1 MIEPIELISLDIGG
15 TLGSAQGPGL
25 TQRLVKRSPLEPRT
39 ATAVIRQLVIT
50 YQTLTDEAVAEVC
63 DALRIPVD
71 PELFF
76 QPAPPFSLYNGALDA
91 LHELA
96 KLAPLVTLSNVSCV
110 DVEDPDL
117 HEALSGLV
125 EEQFPS
131 CRIGYAKPDVRA
143 FRAVAATRQVP
154 LKRIIHI
161 GDDWSCDVLG
171 ALDAGCR
178 AVWISH
184 GRPVPDERVLVEHEV
199 ATAADLAQAAAHLA
213 APIEE
218 QP

>member
-1 MIEPIELISLDIGG
+1 MTEPIELISLDIGG

-25 TQRLVKRSPLEPRT
+25 TQRLVERSPLEPRT

-50 YQTLTDEAVAEVC
+50 YQTLTGEAIAEIC
-63 DALRIPVD
+63 DALRIPAD
-71 PELFF
+71 PELFY
-76 QPAPPFSLYNGALDA
+76 QPAPPFSLYDGALDA
-91 LHELA
+91 LGELA
-96 KLAPLVTLSNVSCV
+96 KLAPLVTLSNVSCI
-110 DVEDPDL
+110 DVEDPQL
-117 HEALSGLV
+117 HKALNGVV

-131 CRIGYAKPDVRA
+131 CRIGYAKPDIRA

-154 LKRIIHI
+154 LERITHI
-161 GDDWSCDVLG
+161 GDDWACDVLG

-178 AVWISH
+178 AMWISR
-184 GRPVPDERVLVEHEV
+184 GRPVPDERVLVDHEV

-213 APIEE
+213 AFIEE